1 MFIKLSGHRKIE
13 KFQRECKNLDI
24 IPPSLKEIEEKLANK
39 PDPKDDFII
48 TQKGLYGRVSLRLT
62 ANKDFSMKIDKVEII
77 KIISRIKKFKDP
89 YTLTIKDGEI
99 KEIRFDVKNYKFD
112 IKIKDDKI
120 DYYLYIIDINCEK
133 TLVYSKKDIYIDTLN
148 PIKYIKITL
157 ESIVKAKNLNGQVSK
172 SEIENT
178 VESIIEDTLGCYE
191 CGFYYGYHFTI
202 DKNNFQIVIQ
212 SPNLIISLKPNK
224 TSINIDPLETKGSY
238 EMDKSVHFDK
248 FLQIRNDFDK
258 VIKRINLEN
267 IKILSDDFAQIDE
280 KFIFNPKQYQN
291 RFTYKNQ
298 IFVNLPRPLLKR
310 TLESVRK
317 EKEVWIEKKQDDLN
331 KILEKVILNIDFLR
345 VKEGEFG
352 DNYQIESGKDKIIIN
367 ESFDSIELETYNDD
381 GIKVKLDTEYI
392 TPKNRKLLYKLYI
405 FIYITKHQSKTED
418 VLRRLNKNLYNEPL
432 DVAFEDILLCFDKNL
447 YNKPL
452 DLVFEYLIYPE
463 LQNLDF
469 KYNNMKNILQTKVG
483 DYLYVNISKEEIQI
497 HHSSQDETLYM
508 DNLSKFFVEKL
519 ENIEKILEELKTEQD
534 FKFIDNNILEGELEG
549 ENIKIDIKYPLR
561 PTIKIGNKISIY
573 PEDDDLRDALR
584 KFYCKTED
592 PIDPN
597 KILQNFIVNYKSG
610 KLKIVE
616 IDKINKTITFE
627 GNKPKELMT
636 LQFRMDP
643 SDFIIRIKE
652 LNKDGD
658 PLIRVNHMGEN
669 RLFFNLFS
677 LMN

>member
-1 MFIKLSGHRKIE
+1 MLFIKLSGHKKIE
-13 KFQRECKNLDI
+13 KFQKECESLNI
-24 IPPSLKEIEEKLANK
+24 TPPSLKEIEEKLLNQL
-39 PDPKDDFII
+39 DLKDNFIFI
-48 TQKGLYGRVSLRLT
+48 KKGLWGRVELRLI
-62 ANKDFSMKIDKVEII
+62 ADKDFSTKIDITEIR
-77 KIISRIKKFKDP
+77 KIIHQVKKFKDL
-89 YTLTIKDGEI
+89 YTLTVKDGKIEKI
-99 KEIRFDVKNYKFD
+99 HFDIKNYKFD
-112 IKIKDDKI
+112 IKIKDNKI

-133 TLVYSKKDIYIDTLN
+133 TLVYSKKGIYIDTLN
-148 PIKYIKITL
+148 PIKYVKNTL

-172 SEIENT
+172 SKIENI
-178 VESIIEDTLGCYE
+178 VKSIIEDTLGCYE

-202 DKNNFQIVIQ
+202 DKDNFQIVIEN
-212 SPNLIISLKPNK
+212 PNLIISLKSNK

-238 EMDKSVHFDK
+238 EMNKSGHFNK

-258 VIKRINLEN
+258 IIKRINLEN
-267 IKILSDDFAQIDE
+267 IKILNDDFAQIDE
-280 KFIFNPKQYQN
+280 KLIFIPKQYQN

-298 IFVNLPRPLLKR
+298 TFVNLPRPLLKR
-310 TLESVRK
+310 VLESVRK
-317 EKEVWIEKKQDDLN
+317 EKKVWIKKKQDDLN
-331 KILEKVILNIDFLR
+331 KILEKIILNIDFLR
-345 VKEGEFG
+345 VKEGEVE
-352 DNYQIESGKDKIIIN
+352 DKYQIESGRDKIIIN
-367 ESFDSIELETYNDD
+367 ESFDSIELETYNEND
-381 GIKVKLDTEYI
+381 IKVKLDTEYI
-392 TPKNRKLLYKLYI
+392 TLKNRKLLYKLYI
-405 FIYITKHQSKTED
+405 FMYITKYQSKAKEISID
-418 VLRRLNKNLYNEPL
+418 
-432 DVAFEDILLCFDKNL
+432 FDKNA

-463 LQNLDF
+463 LQDLDF
-469 KYNNMKNILQTKVG
+469 KYNNMKDTLQTKVG
-483 DYLYVNISKEEIQI
+483 EYLYVNISKEEIQI
-497 HHSSQDETLYM
+497 HHSTQNQTLYM
-508 DNLSKFFVEKL
+508 DNLSKFFVKKL
-519 ENIEKILEELKTEQD
+519 ENMEKILEKLKTEQD
-534 FKFIDNNILEGELEG
+534 FKFIDNNILEGKLEG
-549 ENIKIDIKYPLR
+549 EDVKIDIKYPLN

-573 PEDDDLRDALR
+573 PEDDDLRDTLR